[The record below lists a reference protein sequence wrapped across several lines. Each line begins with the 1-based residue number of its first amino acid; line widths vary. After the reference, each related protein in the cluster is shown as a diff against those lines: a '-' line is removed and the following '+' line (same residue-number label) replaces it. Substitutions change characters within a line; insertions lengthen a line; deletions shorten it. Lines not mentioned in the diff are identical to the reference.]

1 MAKSPTKTAD
11 DPHPPQVF
19 REVDNAARYNTKH
32 RTTLPTADK
41 SMATAGCLDAFSGEG
56 DCRDHGLT
64 AWRGD
69 T

>member
-19 REVDNAARYNTKH
+19 REAGNAARYNARH
-32 RTTLPTADK
+32 RTILPVAGKSTA
-41 SMATAGCLDAFSGEG
+41 AAGYLDTFFEDS
-56 DCRDHGLT
+56 DCRDHGFT